1 MSTKTSPFLRKNGV
15 IMLIFIWNFQMS
27 NNNSPITKTFHRLS
41 RSGSYTTKFLTKHHI
56 SK

>member
-1 MSTKTSPFLRKNGV
+1 MSTKTSPFLGKNGV
-15 IMLIFIWNFQMS
+15 IILIFRWNFQMS
-27 NNNSPITKTFHRLS
+27 NNSPITKTFHKLS